1 MESGGK
7 FVLRHIRLLL
17 QPRDDDQLRPRHPVG
32 LRQLV
37 GIAVYVAR
45 DVKQWDQ
52 KIVLDEIGWY
62 SG

>member
-1 MESGGK
+1 
-7 FVLRHIRLLL
+7 
-17 QPRDDDQLRPRHPVG
+17 VG

-52 KIVLDEIGWY
+52 KIILDEIGWY
-62 SG
+62 CWVSG